1 MRLAL
6 DVLGGDHGPLITV
19 EGAYHFL
26 QDHPDDTVIL
36 VGCRDKIK
44 EELQKIP
51 ADFHPRLPIVHAQE
65 NITMSESPTDAVK
78 QKKNSSM
85 VVGLQL
91 QKDGE
96 VDGFVSAGNTG
107 AQMAGSLLILGRL
120 SGVKRPAIGVFLPS
134 EKGMVYLLDA
144 GANVDSKPLHLLQFA
159 IMGNIFVSQ
168 IFDKKSS
175 LIGLLSNGEEASKG
189 NENTIA
195 THKLLK
201 EHLPNFYG
209 NIEGGDIFKG
219 KTDIIVCDGFVG
231 NIMLKMV
238 ESVMGVILHQV
249 RKNIGKNLVK
259 NFGAMLVKPAFSALK
274 QSFNY
279 EEYGGVPLLGVNGIS
294 IICHGK
300 SSSLAIKNA
309 LRVAR
314 EMKEKEVNSHIQKQL
329 KLEGAIN
336 AKAS

>member
-1 MRLAL
+1 LQLAL
-6 DVLGGDHGPLITV
+6 DALGGDHGPHITV
-19 EGAYHFL
+19 QGAYHFL
-26 QDHPDDTVIL
+26 QDNPSDTVLL
-36 VGCRDKIK
+36 VGGREEIK
-44 EELQKIP
+44 EELKKIP
-51 ADFHPRLPIVHAQE
+51 TEFHSRLPIVHAPE
-65 NITMSESPTDAVK
+65 NISMSESPTDAVK
-78 QKKNSSM
+78 RKKNSSM
-85 VVGLQL
+85 VVGLKL
-91 QKDGE
+91 HKDGA
-96 VDGFVSAGNTG
+96 VDGFVSAGSTG

-134 EKGMVYLLDA
+134 EQGMVYLLDA
-144 GANVDSKPLHLLQFA
+144 GANVDSKPLHILQFA
-159 IMGNIFVSQ
+159 IMGTIFVSQ
-168 IFDKKSS
+168 IFNNDSCTV
-175 LIGLLSNGEEASKG
+175 GLLSNGEEASKG
-189 NENTIA
+189 NENTVA
-195 THKLLK
+195 THKILK
-201 EHLPNFYG
+201 EHLPGFYG

-219 KTDIIVCDGFVG
+219 KTDIIVCDGFIG

-238 ESVMGVILHQV
+238 ESVMGVILHQI

-300 SSSLAIKNA
+300 SSALAIKNA
-309 LRVAR
+309 LRVAK

-329 KLEGAIN
+329 KLEETIN

>member
-6 DVLGGDHGPLITV
+6 DALGGDHGPHITV

-26 QDHPDDTVIL
+26 QNNPEDTVLL

-44 EELQKIP
+44 EELKKVP
-51 ADFHPRLPIVHAQE
+51 ADFHSRLSIVHAPD

-78 QKKNSSM
+78 HKKNSSM
-85 VVGLQL
+85 VIGLNL

-120 SGVKRPAIGVFLPS
+120 EGVKRPAIGVFLPS
-134 EKGMVYLLDA
+134 EKGVVYLLDA
-144 GANVDSKPLHLLQFA
+144 GANVDSKPQHLLQFA

-168 IFDKKSS
+168 IFDNPSCS
-175 LIGLLSNGEEASKG
+175 VGLLSNGEEANKG
-189 NENTIA
+189 NEITVA
-195 THKLLK
+195 TNKLLK

-219 KTDIIVCDGFVG
+219 KTDIIVCDGFIG
-231 NIMLKMV
+231 NIMLKMS
-238 ESVMGVILHQV
+238 ESVMSVILQQV

-300 SSSLAIKNA
+300 SSSIAIKNA
-309 LRVAR
+309 LRVAK
-314 EMKEKEVNSHIQKQL
+314 EMKEKEVNTHIQKQL
-329 KLEGAIN
+329 KLEEAIN

>member
-6 DVLGGDHGPLITV
+6 DALGGDHGPHITV

-26 QDHPDDTVIL
+26 HDNPEDTVLL
-36 VGCRDKIK
+36 VGCRDKIR
-44 EELQKIP
+44 EELKKVP
-51 ADFHPRLPIVHAQE
+51 TEYHSRMPIVHAPE

-78 QKKNSSM
+78 RKKNSSM
-85 VVGLQL
+85 VVGLNL

-96 VDGFVSAGNTG
+96 VEGFVSAGSTG

-134 EKGMVYLLDA
+134 ESGMVYLLDA
-144 GANVDSKPLHLLQFA
+144 GANVDSKPVHLLQFA

-168 IFDKKSS
+168 IFDKETSTV
-175 LIGLLSNGEEASKG
+175 GLLSNGEESSKG
-189 NENTIA
+189 SENTIA
-195 THKLLK
+195 SHKLLK

-219 KTDIIVCDGFVG
+219 KTDIIVCDGFIG

-238 ESVMGVILHQV
+238 ESVMGVILHQI
-249 RKNIGKNLVK
+249 RRNIGKNLVK

-300 SSSLAIKNA
+300 SSSIAIKNA
-309 LRVAR
+309 LRVAK

-329 KLEGAIN
+329 KLEEAIN